1 MNRKGIRFTIQITCK
16 QGLTKIGEVILM
28 PNIKSKRQR
37 ERERVGGG
45 GVTLAALKACSDLV
59 RVKAFFFS
67 STDTV
72 VIILTHR
79 LEDRD
84 GDGDGDEVNLGL

>member
-37 ERERVGGG
+37 ERERE
-45 GVTLAALKACSDLV
+45 S
-59 RVKAFFFS
+59 RRRRRS
-67 STDTV
+67 Y
-72 VIILTHR
+72 
-79 LEDRD
+79 
-84 GDGDGDEVNLGL
+84 LGSVESLFGLGESESLLFLIYRYCRHHFNTSA

>member
-1 MNRKGIRFTIQITCK
+1 M
-16 QGLTKIGEVILM
+16 
-28 PNIKSKRQR
+28 
-37 ERERVGGG
+37 
-45 GVTLAALKACSDLV
+45 
-59 RVKAFFFS
+59 KAFFFS

-84 GDGDGDEVNLGL
+84 GDGDGDGDEVNLGL